1 MVGSLAGCCAR
12 AARGHAT
19 AAPPSSTMNSRRFI
33 LRTLVTRSFCD
44 DLSRGRVG
52 GPAQLQDA
60 GNRQANDDESADEH
74 TDCGQSTFAEEIGF
88 VHSGIEPSRRGSG
101 SLLHTASRRPL
112 RIPLARRVAAAAC
125 AAVQSTAPLFRRWRD
140 RRQTA
145 PATSPATRAAQAAR
159 IMQQMRSGSKQLHVR
174 AEELDAHQEAKCQK
188 REIDLVHDPP
198 A

>member
-1 MVGSLAGCCAR
+1 MRYPGN
-12 AARGHAT
+12 GHL
-19 AAPPSSTMNSRRFI
+19 PRLRRFNGSVSSNASAM
-33 LRTLVTRSFCD
+33 LRSFCD
-44 DLSRGRVG
+44 NVSDGRRRG
-52 GPAQLQDA
+52 PTHLQDA
-60 GNRQANDDESADEH
+60 GNRHANDDESADER
-74 TDCGQSTFAEEIGF
+74 TDCGQSTFSEEIGF
-88 VHSGIEPSRRGSG
+88 THSRTEPSRRGSG